1 MPRNYPTPINRGR
14 FGAPSCATSAGS
26 AQHPSHVLPVVASDQ
41 VSFTY
46 LYQGRVLRLA
56 DLRREGAPGMKSAA
70 RRRLPRARHLAS
82 QDEPLLQLASPEEMG
97 RPQQSSG
104 VGVLGLEEDLL
115 EGPRLDYLPRVHYG
129 DPVAHV
135 PDHGE
140 VVGNE
145 KVGDS
150 EFSLDAV
157 EEVEDL
163 SLNRG
168 IEGGCRFVENHE
180 ARPYRKRPGDRDPLR
195 LPATQ
200 LVGILLGERG

>member
-1 MPRNYPTPINRGR
+1 M
-14 FGAPSCATSAGS
+14 TSDEVPFLA
-26 AQHPSHVLPVVASDQ
+26 
-41 VSFTY
+41 
-46 LYQGRVLRLA
+46 LRKQRIFFLT
-56 DLRREGAPGMKSAA
+56 DLRREGAPGVKGAT
-70 RRRLPRARHLAS
+70 RRRLPRAWHFGS
-82 QDEPLLQLASPEEMG
+82 QDEPLLQLGSPEEMG

-104 VGVLGLEEDLL
+104 VGVLGLEEALL
-115 EGPRLDYLPRVHYG
+115 EGPRLDYLPRIHYG

-135 PDHGE
+135 PDYGE

-150 EFSLDAV
+150 EFPLDAV

-168 IEGGCRFVENHE
+168 IEGGGRFVENHE
-180 ARPYRKRPGDRDPLR
+180 ARPYRKRPGDRDSLR

-200 LVGILLGERG
+200 LVGILLGKRG